1 MRLSFFGSP
10 DFALPSLE
18 ALAAAGHEVAL
29 VVSQPAKPVGRSAEL
44 LDPPVARR
52 ARELGLPVF
61 QPPTLKDGAAV
72 ARLAEAGA
80 DLFVVV
86 AYGKILAQR
95 VLDLPRL
102 GCVNVHGSVLPRWRG
117 ASPVQ
122 AALLAGDAESGVSI
136 MRMEAGMDTGPVY
149 AATRGPIAPE
159 EDAGALSARLARE
172 GAGLLVAT
180 LPGVADG
187 TLVPAPQDDAL
198 ATLCPKIRRE
208 DGQAD
213 FSRPAEELARRAA
226 VRARRRPVTKPG
238 NGPQRRDARKPPNP
252 ARRAPTTGGT
262 RTTFRRTSSR
272 PDAPSARARSDAE
285 RSHPGGHGQK
295 APETPRRGSGSERN
309 AGLRT
314 ASTIRRAWYDSSRM
328 GTWTPPSRKTS
339 PTVMSRAASATS
351 PIARASQ
358 AAPRACGPPG
368 PAFPSASPIGAR

>member
-1 MRLSFFGSP
+1 MRLAFFGSP

-18 ALAAAGHEVAL
+18 ALLAAGHDVAL
-29 VVSQPAKPVGRSAEL
+29 AVSQPAKPVGRAAEL

-52 ARELGLPVF
+52 AKELGLDVF
-61 QPPTLKDGAAV
+61 QPPTLKDDAAV
-72 ARLAEAGA
+72 ARLADARA

-149 AATRGPIAPE
+149 AVARGPIAPE

-172 GAGLLVAT
+172 GAELLVAT
-180 LPGVADG
+180 LPGVEGG
-187 TLVPAPQDDAL
+187 TLAPAPQDDSL

-213 FSRPAEELARRAA
+213 FARPAEELVRRLRAFTPWPGLFAFRGGKRVKLLAARAVAGTPGAPPGEVLAA
-226 VRARRRPVTKPG
+226 GEEVVVACGEGALALARLQAEGRRPL
-238 NGPQRRDARKPPNP
+238 DAATF
-252 ARRAPTTGGT
+252 ARG
-262 RTTFRRTSSR
+262 
-272 PDAPSARARSDAE
+272 E
-285 RSHPGGHGQK
+285 RVAAG
-295 APETPRRGSGSERN
+295 ERW
-309 AGLRT
+309 
-314 ASTIRRAWYDSSRM
+314 S
-328 GTWTPPSRKTS
+328 
-339 PTVMSRAASATS
+339 
-351 PIARASQ
+351 
-358 AAPRACGPPG
+358 
-368 PAFPSASPIGAR
+368 

>member
-1 MRLSFFGSP
+1 MRIVFFGSP

-18 ALAAAGHEVAL
+18 GLVAAGHDLAL

-52 ARELGLPVF
+52 AKELGLPAF
-61 QPPTLKDGAAV
+61 QPPTLKDDAAF
-72 ARLAEAGA
+72 ARLADVGA

-149 AATRGPIAPE
+149 AVARSPIAPD
-159 EDAGALSARLARE
+159 EDAGSLSARLARD

-180 LPGVADG
+180 LPSIESGAAVA
-187 TLVPAPQDDAL
+187 VPQEDSL

-213 FSRPAEELARRAA
+213 FSRPAEGLVNRLRAFTPWPGLFAFRGGRRVKLLAARAA
-226 VRARRRPVTKPG
+226 AGRAGAAPG
-238 NGPQRRDARKPPNP
+238 EVLSAGEEVVVACGSGALALSRLQAEGRKPLD
-252 ARRAPTTGGT
+252 AATFVRGERVAPG
-262 RTTFRRTSSR
+262 
-272 PDAPSARARSDAE
+272 
-285 RSHPGGHGQK
+285 
-295 APETPRRGSGSERN
+295 ETWS
-309 AGLRT
+309 
-314 ASTIRRAWYDSSRM
+314 
-328 GTWTPPSRKTS
+328 
-339 PTVMSRAASATS
+339 
-351 PIARASQ
+351 
-358 AAPRACGPPG
+358 
-368 PAFPSASPIGAR
+368 